1 MRATG
6 GGPAGFAFS
15 LGHIWA
21 VPLWHE
27 ARLGMSQRKVRKDME
42 RTRSYGETRQLTPEK
57 LPLRDPTESQQRET
71 FSRRVNNDVAT
82 HQVLPPR

>member
-1 MRATG
+1 MGATG

-21 VPLWHE
+21 APLWHE

-42 RTRSYGETRQLTPEK
+42 RTRSYGETRQFNTGETALEGPNGVT
-57 LPLRDPTESQQRET
+57 TERNLLQTGE
-71 FSRRVNNDVAT
+71 
-82 HQVLPPR
+82 